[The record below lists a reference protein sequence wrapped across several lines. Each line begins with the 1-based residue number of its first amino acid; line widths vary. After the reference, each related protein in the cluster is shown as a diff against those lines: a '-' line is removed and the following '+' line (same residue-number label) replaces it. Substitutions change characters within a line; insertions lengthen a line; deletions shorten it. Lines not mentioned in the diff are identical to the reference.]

1 MINIVKSEIY
11 RVRHTWI
18 PWVHII
24 LPAFYSIL
32 FFVAAKVTGMKNLA
46 NYDIIKNY
54 LVILGGV
61 FPIICG
67 AITYKSIDME
77 ADAGN
82 FQVMLQAKSRVK
94 AYTGKIISLII
105 GFLFSS
111 SFAILIFLVLFGNQ
125 RTGDYIVEL
134 FLITIGALPIYLI
147 HLWVSLKF
155 GGGATICLGFV
166 ETLMALLAMTGLGDK
181 IWYFIPCTWSSRLS
195 ATYILGKNVT
205 NNVHLYGEFEKWAI
219 FGIPIFI
226 IILVVPL
233 IWFNRWDGKSSV
245 D

>member
-1 MINIVKSEIY
+1 MINIVKSEIH

-24 LPAFYSIL
+24 LPIFYSVL
-32 FFVAAKVTGMKNLA
+32 FFGVAKITGMKNLA
-46 NYDIIKNY
+46 NYDIIKDY

-111 SFAILIFLVLFGNQ
+111 FFAIIIFYVLFGNQ
-125 RTGDYIVEL
+125 SIIEYLVEF
-134 FLITIGALPIYLI
+134 FLITIGALPIYMI

-155 GGGATICLGFV
+155 GGGATISLGFV

-205 NNVHLYGEFEKWAI
+205 NNLHLYGEFKKWVI
-219 FGIPIFI
+219 FGIPIII
-226 IILVVPL
+226 IILVISI